1 MRRAVHALVIV
12 RRRGDRL
19 IQTLEALRSQSR
31 KPDSI
36 TVVDLTD
43 DHTSEEVF
51 REQLGRDH
59 TVSIVQGR
67 NTMGWSDAVNLGR
80 ESLPADGWVWVL
92 RDDTTPDAGAL
103 KALMTTVDGAPS
115 VVMAGPKQ
123 RMADEPSWLREFG
136 ETTTRWGQRQAIVE
150 RELDQGQYDRMSDV
164 LAVGDAG
171 ALMSLSVFDEL
182 GGADTGLD
190 PLDAPLDLGLR
201 ARLAGH
207 RVVAV
212 PAAIVFVERG
222 PADWRA
228 GKKLGSAHM
237 YRLDRH
243 AWIYRRFAYSPWWAL
258 VPLVLWTLPLSAA
271 RAAWHFATKRP
282 DFAVADLIA
291 SVSALVAL
299 PRAIVAKSRIDQS
312 RAVGWSAIRPLEMS
326 PTERRRRRQL
336 EAEAKF
342 ARAEE
347 RAQVLIK
354 PAFWPAGLW
363 LILGLAVFGVLLSG
377 PLMGSSALVGGG
389 LLPLSSSLSELW
401 SEVRWL
407 QPASVGEV
415 WGNTLVP
422 ADPGVLVLAL
432 IGSLTWWSPS
442 LAIVWAWVAAP
453 LVSGLVAWWSA
464 GQLLRR
470 QVPTTVFAVL
480 WVLQP
485 AFLSSLAEGRVYGVL
500 LHIALPWLVATALTA
515 HTSWQRA
522 AQAGVAT
529 AVVTALAPSLWP
541 AVVLGWLVIV
551 LVTGWRQPL
560 RAVAGTLPLALIPA
574 LVLSAPRILASGSLA
589 LVPGLGRFVADP
601 GVALTSEPLNW
612 WHHLVGWSS
621 TPHAPALLPAGI
633 DWSLITLVLA
643 LPLVALA
650 VMVFTTPRGDLIVTS
665 GLLVAAGLLT
675 AVGASTTPQGY
686 LAESSVTVWSG
697 SGALL
702 AGLGLVLAASAALD
716 QLIPE
721 RFEFGKSA
729 TLRRVAGGSIVLV
742 VAASSL
748 IAVAGEVGSAWRDD
762 STVRGIADARTLPA
776 LVTAESLTTPN
787 QNTLVIDQIGE
798 SFRASVVSG
807 SGQVLDRHS
816 SVYRLRPV
824 EPSAPAYE
832 IASVVAAIV
841 QPSSADPLPMLRER
855 GIRFILFTGDP
866 ESEAALAMGRRA
878 DFIPSGQTANA
889 LLWKVEGVGQSRDA
903 TLAPSAQQAGFDALL
918 WITFALWGILALPT
932 ERTPRRHSSE
942 GDDENSLAALLEE
955 DADE

>member
-67 NTMGWSDAVNLGR
+67 QNLGWSDALNLGR
-80 ESLPADGWVWVL
+80 ESLPSEGWVWVL
-92 RDDTTPDAGAL
+92 RDDTTPEKESL

-123 RMADEPSWLREFG
+123 RTADEPSWLREFG

-171 ALMSLSVFDEL
+171 ALISLTIFDEL

-212 PAAIVFVERG
+212 PAAVVLVERG

-228 GKKLGSAHM
+228 GKKLGSARM

-243 AWIYRRFAYSPWWAL
+243 AWLYRRFAYSPWWAL
-258 VPLVLWTLPLSAA
+258 IPLVVWALPLSVG

-282 DFAVADLIA
+282 DFAVADFLATVTAIA
-291 SVSALVAL
+291 AL

-312 RAVGWSAIRPLEMS
+312 RVVGWSAIRPLEMS
-326 PTERRRRRQL
+326 PTDRRRRRQL

-347 RAQVLIK
+347 KAQVLIK

-377 PLMGSSALVGGG
+377 PLMGSGALVGGG

-407 QPASVGEV
+407 QPGSVGEV
-415 WGNTLVP
+415 WGNQLVP
-422 ADPGVLVLAL
+422 ADPAVIFVAL
-432 IGSLTWWSPS
+432 LGSLTWWNPS

-464 GQLLRR
+464 AQLLRR
-470 QVPTTVFAVL
+470 QAPTTVFALL

-485 AFLSSLAEGRVYGVL
+485 TFLSALADGRIYGVL

-529 AVVTALAPSLWP
+529 AVVTALAPALWP
-541 AVVLGWLVIV
+541 AVLLGWIV
-551 LVTGWRQPL
+551 MLLVTGWREPL

-574 LVLSAPRILASGSLA
+574 LVLQAPRIPASSSLA

-601 GVALTSEPLNW
+601 GVPQESSPLTW
-612 WHHLVGWSS
+612 WQHLVGWSS
-621 TPHAPALLPAGI
+621 LPHIPGLIPAGI
-633 DWSLITLVLA
+633 DWTLITLVLA

-650 VMVFTTPRGDLIVTS
+650 LMVFTTARSDLILTS

-675 AVGASTTPQGY
+675 AVAASTTPQGY
-686 LAESSVTVWSG
+686 LAENSVMVWSG

-702 AGLGLVLAASAALD
+702 AGLGLVLAASATLD

-721 RFEFGKSA
+721 RFEFGKPA
-729 TLRRVAGGSIVLV
+729 TLRRVAGGSIVVV
-742 VAASSL
+742 VAASALLALS
-748 IAVAGEVGSAWRDD
+748 GEVGAAWRDD
-762 STVRGIADARTLPA
+762 ATVRGVTNARTLPA
-776 LVTAESLTTPN
+776 LVAAESITTPD
-787 QNTLVIDQIGE
+787 QNTLVIDQVGD
-798 SFRASVVSG
+798 SFRASVVTG
-807 SGQVLDRHS
+807 SGQVLERQS

-878 DFIPSGQTANA
+878 DFIPSGQTADA
-889 LLWKVEGVGQSRDA
+889 LLWKVDGVSQSTTSPLER
-903 TLAPSAQQAGFDALL
+903 SAQQAGFDGLL
-918 WITFALWGILALPT
+918 WVTFALWGILALPT

-942 GDDENSLAALLEE
+942 GDDENTLAALLEE